1 MAQAPADSTLIT
13 DAIDKALAGHALSA
27 SDGYALMRATGTQLA
42 NVMRVASE
50 LSESVRP
57 HRRVTYSRKLFLPL
71 TNMCRDRCGYCTF
84 VKGPN
89 QKGVHTMTPEEV
101 VDVAR
106 RGAELGCK
114 EALISLGDH
123 PELRHPEMQ
132 QTLHDLGYGS
142 TPEYVAAISELVFRE
157 TGLLPHTN
165 CGTLDSSE
173 MASIAEW
180 NASMGIMLESTSMRL
195 HEPGGAHYGTV
206 TKEPAMRVA
215 TLETAGELGVAMTT
229 GILIGI
235 GETLDERVDSLLAIR
250 DVHDRFCNI
259 QEVIIQNFRA
269 KTSTRMKKAP
279 EPSTVDMLRT
289 LAVGR
294 LLLGAGM
301 NIQAPPNLNSEGA
314 GAYLLAGINDWG
326 GVSPLTKDFINP
338 EAAWPE
344 ISQLRE
350 LTGEAGYE
358 LRERTVLYP
367 EYIAHGW
374 KLAAPLAERLAE
386 MTESDGYVRPE
397 LEWVN

>member
-1 MAQAPADSTLIT
+1 VAQAPIT
-13 DAIDKALAGHALSA
+13 SSIADAIEKATAGEVLSA
-27 SDGYALMRATGTQLA
+27 SDGYALMRATGAELA
-42 NVMRVASE
+42 NVMRVACE
-50 LSESVRP
+50 LSESVRL
-57 HRRVTYSRKLFLPL
+57 HKRVTYSRKVFLPL

-89 QKGVHTMTPEEV
+89 QKGVHTMTPDEV
-101 VDVAR
+101 LEVSHK
-106 RGAELGCK
+106 GAELGCK

-123 PELRHPEMQ
+123 PEMRHPEMLRALQ
-132 QTLHDLGYGS
+132 DLGYNS
-142 TPEYVAAISELVFRE
+142 TPEYVAAMSELVFRE

-165 CGTLDSSE
+165 CGTLDAGE
-173 MASIAEW
+173 MASIAAW
-180 NASMGIMLESTSMRL
+180 NASMGIMLENSSMRL
-195 HEPGGAHYGTV
+195 HEPGGAHFDTV
-206 TKEPAMRVA
+206 TKEPWMRTQ
-215 TLETAGELGVAMTT
+215 TLDTAGELGVAMTT

-250 DVHDRFCNI
+250 DVQDRHCNI

-269 KTSTRMKKAP
+269 KSATRMKKAP

-294 LLLGAGM
+294 LLLGARM
-301 NIQAPPNLNSEGA
+301 NIQAPPNLNSDGA

-344 ISQLRE
+344 ISRLRE
-350 LTGEAGYE
+350 LTDEAGFE

-367 EYIAHGW
+367 EYIEHGW
-374 KLAAPLAERLAE
+374 KLPVPLATRLVE

-397 LEWVN
+397 LEWHR